1 MKKFMTPLV
10 TIGITLG
17 AGLLFISAILAAS
30 GHAPALTLQAFFT
43 RPFSSAW
50 QFGNMLNLAGLLIL
64 AGTGSALAI
73 RGGTFNLGGEVQ
85 LYAPALVTAVILA
98 GASSGT
104 GTIAAAAPASD
115 FLALPLLLIAGA
127 AAVLTGALLGFIPGT
142 LKAKFGTDELIVSF
156 LLSAA
161 LVPTIDYL
169 VAGPL
174 RDPAGSLMATTPIDK
189 AFRLPSLLA
198 PSSFN
203 LSFFL
208 AIALAL
214 CAAFVLRNTGAGY
227 RYRVT
232 GAAPEFARFEG
243 FPVGGITAA
252 SMTLAGAFH
261 GLAGFFAITGTWFT
275 CHQGLT
281 SGMGWGALA
290 VALIARASPAAVIP
304 AAILYAWLETASDT
318 AMLSSASGFD
328 TTSIVQAVIFLV
340 VSARYLPR
348 FTKKRTRHCADK
360 VSGRNNG

>member
-1 MKKFMTPLV
+1 MKKFLLPFF
-10 TIGITLG
+10 TIGASLG
-17 AGLLFISAILAAS
+17 AGIVVISVILALS
-30 GHAPALTLQAFFT
+30 GNDPAGTLRSFFT

-50 QFGNMLNLAGLLIL
+50 QFGNMLNLAGLLML

-98 GASSGT
+98 CPGPT
-104 GTIAAAAPASD
+104 AAADPASTI
-115 FLALPLLLIAGA
+115 LILLTACA
-127 AAVLTGALLGFIPGT
+127 AAILTGAMLGLIPGA
-142 LKAKFGTDELIVSF
+142 LKAKFRTDELIVSF

-174 RDPAGSLMATTPIDK
+174 RDPAGSLMATTPIGK
-189 AFRLPSLLA
+189 AFRLPSILE

-203 LSFFL
+203 GSFFI

-214 CAAFVLRNTGAGY
+214 ASAYILGKTTAGY
-227 RYRVT
+227 RYRIT
-232 GAAPEFARFEG
+232 GSAPEFARFAG
-243 FPVGGITAA
+243 FPSGGVTVA

-290 VALIARASPAAVIP
+290 VALIARASPLAVIP
-304 AAILYAWLETASDT
+304 AALLYAWLETASDM
-318 AMLSSASGFD
+318 ALLSSASGFD

-340 VSARYLPR
+340 VSARYL
-348 FTKKRTRHCADK
+348 KRTRKPKARRQHD
-360 VSGRNNG
+360 

>member
-1 MKKFMTPLV
+1 
-10 TIGITLG
+10 
-17 AGLLFISAILAAS
+17 
-30 GHAPALTLQAFFT
+30 
-43 RPFSSAW
+43 
-50 QFGNMLNLAGLLIL
+50 
-64 AGTGSALAI
+64 
-73 RGGTFNLGGEVQ
+73 
-85 LYAPALVTAVILA
+85 
-98 GASSGT
+98 
-104 GTIAAAAPASD
+104 
-115 FLALPLLLIAGA
+115 
-127 AAVLTGALLGFIPGT
+127 
-142 LKAKFGTDELIVSF
+142 
-156 LLSAA
+156 
-161 LVPTIDYL
+161 
-169 VAGPL
+169 
-174 RDPAGSLMATTPIDK
+174 MATTPIDK

-214 CAAFVLRNTGAGY
+214 CAAAALRNTGAGY

-243 FPVGGITAA
+243 FPVGGITVA

-290 VALIARASPAAVIP
+290 VALIARASPVAVIP
-304 AAILYAWLETASDT
+304 AALLYAWLETASDT
-318 AMLSSASGFD
+318 ALLSSASGFD

-348 FTKKRTRHCADK
+348 IKIKKARQCANE
-360 VSGRNNG
+360 VSGRSHD